1 MTKQQVYHSIEWS
14 VALAACAFLIWKLAT
29 YEDYAGLWATL
40 REMEWSQWLAIGACV
55 ALMPLNMTLEA
66 WRWKTLMNEGMN
78 WREAHR
84 QVYYSKLAGLIT
96 PWKLGEYP
104 ARALLMKSEG
114 ENEFWNERV
123 WSRVLRSEERRVGKE
138 CS

>member
-1 MTKQQVYHSIEWS
+1 MDKRRIYHSIEWS

-29 YEDYAGLWATL
+29 YEDYVGLWTTL
-40 REMEWSQWLAIGACV
+40 RSMGWSQWQAIGVCV

-66 WRWKTLMNEGMN
+66 WRWKTLIPMS

-96 PWKLGEYP
+96 PY
-104 ARALLMKSEG
+104 
-114 ENEFWNERV
+114 
-123 WSRVLRSEERRVGKE
+123 
-138 CS
+138 